1 MAAQQSRSVP
11 HQPPHAMWDTLQDG
25 VYKSRIQD
33 VEELRQ
39 RVEKEWDDTIRY
51 DMLVDQLI
59 LPHGTNN

>member
-1 MAAQQSRSVP
+1 
-11 HQPPHAMWDTLQDG
+11 MWDTLQDG

-51 DMLVDQLI
+51 DMLVERALES
-59 LPHGTNN
+59 